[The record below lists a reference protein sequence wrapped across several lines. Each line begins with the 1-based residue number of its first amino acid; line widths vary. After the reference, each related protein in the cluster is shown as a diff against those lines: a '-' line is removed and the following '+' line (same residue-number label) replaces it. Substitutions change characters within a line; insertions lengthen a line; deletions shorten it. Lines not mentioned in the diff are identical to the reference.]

1 MDMTL
6 ASFYPSRQLWL
17 ISKSKETE
25 TALDP
30 STIKLE
36 EKFENA
42 ISHSVIM
49 LPLFVVKRK
58 ENNLTTSE
66 SSLQPMSSKDGCS
79 SYQLSLILD
88 DRF

>member
-1 MDMTL
+1 MTL

-25 TALDP
+25 AALDP
-30 STIKLE
+30 STIKLV
-36 EKFENA
+36 EKCEDA

-58 ENNLTTSE
+58 ENHLTTPKP
-66 SSLQPMSSKDGCS
+66 SL
-79 SYQLSLILD
+79 
-88 DRF
+88 